1 MHHLSHETD
10 LGAYHLGD
18 SAELL
23 RSELGEELRGRV
35 QLILTSPPF
44 PLNRKKSY
52 GSFAGEEYKEWF
64 VSMAPL
70 FADLLTDDG
79 SIVVEMGNSWVPGRP
94 VQSLLHLESLIG
106 FVNNPEAD
114 LRLCQQF
121 VCFNPLRLPSPA
133 QWVTIKRNRLT
144 DSYTHLWWMAKTD
157 SPKADNRNVTR
168 PYSDSMKSL
177 IKRGKYNA
185 GKRPSEHGISE
196 HGFLTDH
203 GGSIALNLF
212 ELERMDE
219 EAVSLNYLRAA

>member
-23 RSELGEELRGRV
+23 RSELGEKLRGRV

-52 GSFAGEEYKEWF
+52 GNFAAEEYKAWF
-64 VSMAPL
+64 VGMAPL

-121 VCFNPLRLPSPA
+121 VCFNPLRCLAPRALRPA
-133 QWVTIKRNRLT
+133 RV
-144 DSYTHLWWMAKTD
+144 
-157 SPKADNRNVTR
+157 
-168 PYSDSMKSL
+168 
-177 IKRGKYNA
+177 
-185 GKRPSEHGISE
+185 
-196 HGFLTDH
+196 
-203 GGSIALNLF
+203 
-212 ELERMDE
+212 
-219 EAVSLNYLRAA
+219 